1 MYILKLIIYNWF
13 VNIFLY
19 LCKMKNIGYCCLS
32 IGINEGKAKKDQ
44 IMVNRGMVR
53 RTFDAKGLDY
63 VSQLIIENLK
73 DTIKV
78 LDYNIKNKI
87 YIYRLSSDSFPWMS
101 EYEFSDLPKFN
112 VIQSFMKL
120 IGKKIKD
127 NGLRCSY
134 HPGPYLVLASENPA
148 VVEKT
153 IKELNKHAELMDLM
167 ELDQTTFYP
176 INIHINTTKPTRE
189 LAAERFC
196 KEFEN
201 LSESCKKRLVVENDD
216 GVNQYS
222 VKMLHEMVHQV
233 IGIPITVDSL
243 HYQCHP
249 DNMSWE
255 DTLRLGTSTW
265 KEVRPLTHHSSSA
278 KIHEDATAKQITH
291 ADFLYEKFESFDIE
305 LDIELEC
312 KQKDLALFRYRK
324 EHI

>member
-1 MYILKLIIYNWF
+1 MN
-13 VNIFLY
+13 
-19 LCKMKNIGYCCLS
+19 KMNRVGYCCIS
-32 IGINEGKAKKDQ
+32 MGINEGKKKKDQ
-44 IMVNRGMVR
+44 IMVNRGMIK
-53 RTFDAKGLDY
+53 RTFDKRGLEY
-63 VSQLIIENLK
+63 VSELTIQNINDCKKILEWNL
-73 DTIKV
+73 
-78 LDYNIKNKI
+78 KNKI
-87 YIYRLSSDSFPWMS
+87 YIYRMSSDMFPCIGF
-101 EYEFSDLPKFN
+101 YDIKDLPNFS
-112 VIQSFMKL
+112 VISSKLKKLGDFIKLNNIRTSF
-120 IGKKIKD
+120 
-127 NGLRCSY
+127 
-134 HPGPYLVLASENPA
+134 HPSHFCVLASENKS

-153 IKELNKHAELMDLM
+153 IDELNKHAELMDLM

-176 INIHINTTKPTRE
+176 INIHINTTQPTRE

-216 GVNQYS
+216 GQNQYS
-222 VKMLHEMVHQV
+222 VKMLYDWVHQV

-265 KEVRPLTHHSSSA
+265 KEVRPLTHHSSSK
-278 KIHEDATAKQITH
+278 KIHEDTTGKLTAH

>member
-1 MYILKLIIYNWF
+1 MNR
-13 VNIFLY
+13 V
-19 LCKMKNIGYCCLS
+19 GYCCIS
-32 IGINEGKAKKDQ
+32 MGINEGKSKKDQ
-44 IMVNRGMVR
+44 IMVNRGMIK
-53 RTFDAKGLDY
+53 RTFDKRGLEY
-63 VSQLIIENLK
+63 VSELAIQNINDCKKILEWNL
-73 DTIKV
+73 
-78 LDYNIKNKI
+78 KNKI
-87 YIYRLSSDSFPWMS
+87 YIYRMSSDMFPCIGFYDIK
-101 EYEFSDLPKFN
+101 ELPNFSVISDKLKKLGDFIKFN
-112 VIQSFMKL
+112 NIRTSF
-120 IGKKIKD
+120 
-127 NGLRCSY
+127 
-134 HPGPYLVLASENPA
+134 HPSHFCVLASENKS

-153 IKELNKHAELMDLM
+153 IDELNKHAELMDLM

-176 INIHINTTKPTRE
+176 INIHINTTQPTKE

-216 GVNQYS
+216 GQNQYS
-222 VKMLHEMVHQV
+222 VKMLHDWVHQV

-265 KEVRPLTHHSSSA
+265 KEVRPLTHHSSS
-278 KIHEDATAKQITH
+278 KKLHEDTTGKLTAH

-305 LDIELEC
+305 VDIELEC

>member
-1 MYILKLIIYNWF
+1 MNR
-13 VNIFLY
+13 V
-19 LCKMKNIGYCCLS
+19 GYCCIS
-32 IGINEGKAKKDQ
+32 MGINEGKKKKDQ
-44 IMVNRGMVR
+44 IMVNRGMIK
-53 RTFDAKGLDY
+53 RTFDKRGLEY
-63 VSQLIIENLK
+63 VSELAIQNINDCKKILEWNL
-73 DTIKV
+73 
-78 LDYNIKNKI
+78 KNKI
-87 YIYRLSSDSFPWMS
+87 YIYRMSSDMFPCIGF
-101 EYEFSDLPKFN
+101 YDIKDLPNFS
-112 VIQSFMKL
+112 VISSKLKKLGDFIKLNNIRTSF
-120 IGKKIKD
+120 
-127 NGLRCSY
+127 
-134 HPGPYLVLASENPA
+134 HPSHFCVLASENKS

-153 IKELNKHAELMDLM
+153 IDELNKHAELMDLM

-176 INIHINTTKPTRE
+176 INIHINTTQPTRE

-216 GVNQYS
+216 GGNQYS
-222 VKMLHEMVHQV
+222 VKMLYEMVHQV

-265 KEVRPLTHHSSSA
+265 KEVRPLTHHSSSK
-278 KIHEDATAKQITH
+278 KIHEDTTGKLTAH

-305 LDIELEC
+305 VDIELEC

>member
-1 MYILKLIIYNWF
+1 MNR
-13 VNIFLY
+13 
-19 LCKMKNIGYCCLS
+19 IGYCC
-32 IGINEGKAKKDQ
+32 IPMGINESLKKKDH
-44 IMVNRGMVR
+44 ILVNRGMIKK
-53 RTFDAKGLDY
+53 TFESKGLKY
-63 VSQLIIENLK
+63 VSELVLLNLK
-73 DTIKV
+73 DTLKV
-78 LDYNIKNKI
+78 LDYNISKEI
-87 YIYRLSSDSFPWMS
+87 YVYRLSSDSFPWLS
-101 EYEFSDLPKFN
+101 HYDITLLPDFK
-112 VIQSFMKL
+112 VISKL
-120 IGKKIKD
+120 LTDIGNKVKD
-127 NGLRCSY
+127 NDMRVSF
-134 HPGPYLVLASENPA
+134 HPGPFNVLGSENQS

-176 INIHINTTKPTRE
+176 INIHINTTQPTRE

-216 GVNQYS
+216 GQNQYS
-222 VKMLHEMVHQV
+222 VKMLYDCVYQV

-265 KEVRPLTHHSSSA
+265 KEVRPLTHHSSS
-278 KIHEDATAKQITH
+278 KKLHEDTTGKLTAH

-305 LDIELEC
+305 VDIELEC

-324 EHI
+324 EHGIVS